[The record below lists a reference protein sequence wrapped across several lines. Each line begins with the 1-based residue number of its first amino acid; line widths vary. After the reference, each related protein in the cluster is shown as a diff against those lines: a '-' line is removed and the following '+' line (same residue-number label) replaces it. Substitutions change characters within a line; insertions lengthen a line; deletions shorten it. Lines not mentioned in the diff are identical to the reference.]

1 MDQPVCGGGDYDR
14 HLHGPCAAGPGKAG
28 ADNSH
33 GDGVGGG
40 AVFAFKDR
48 ARGADRWKKI
58 LPGTDG
64 NLSCGE
70 VSGRRKPAAFVL

>member
-1 MDQPVCGGGDYDR
+1 MDQLAGGR
-14 HLHGPCAAGPGKAG
+14 QTTTVTCTGPLRRGPGKAG
-28 ADNSH
+28 ADTPIE
-33 GDGVGGG
+33 DGVGGG
-40 AVFAFKDR
+40 AVFTFK
-48 ARGADRWKKI
+48 GSSQPADKQREI